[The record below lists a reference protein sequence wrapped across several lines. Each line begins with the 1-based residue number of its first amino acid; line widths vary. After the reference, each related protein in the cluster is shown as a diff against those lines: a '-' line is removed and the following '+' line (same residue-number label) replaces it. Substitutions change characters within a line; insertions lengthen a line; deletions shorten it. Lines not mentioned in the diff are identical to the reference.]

1 MDRQPAELKKANAES
16 QCVIGVNRTT
26 KGGLFICPGMSQ
38 QEIETGL
45 YCEKEESPMHP
56 SKILHTGWF
65 IALTVALALC
75 VFPMGASA
83 LAEGQAAWIDA
94 ISDVT
99 ANIVPAESVQA
110 YLGQL
115 QIVRTALRYGDD
127 GSVVTAMNRFME
139 MLDQRQQGLAA
150 EAADRLLAA
159 CVRIIP
165 TKFHDVSRHPAYR
178 DIMDRL
184 NEENG
189 FGSSGG

>member
-1 MDRQPAELKKANAES
+1 
-16 QCVIGVNRTT
+16 
-26 KGGLFICPGMSQ
+26 
-38 QEIETGL
+38 
-45 YCEKEESPMHP
+45 MHP

-65 IALTVALALC
+65 TALTVALALC

-83 LAEGQAAWIDA
+83 LTEGEPAWIQT
-94 ISDVT
+94 ITEET
-99 ANIVPAESVQA
+99 ASIVPKESLQA

-127 GSVVTAMNRFME
+127 RSVVTAMNRFME
-139 MLDQRQQGLAA
+139 MLDQRQQGLAP
-150 EAADRLLAA
+150 EAADRLLAS

-165 TKFHDVSRHPAYR
+165 ARFHDVTRHQKYR
-178 DIMDRL
+178 DLLDRL

>member
-1 MDRQPAELKKANAES
+1 
-16 QCVIGVNRTT
+16 
-26 KGGLFICPGMSQ
+26 
-38 QEIETGL
+38 
-45 YCEKEESPMHP
+45 MHP

-65 IALTVALALC
+65 IALTAALALC

-83 LAEGQAAWIDA
+83 LAEGQAAWIDT

-99 ANIVPAESVQA
+99 ARIVPEESVQA

-127 GSVVTAMNRFME
+127 LSVATAMNRFME
-139 MLDQRQQGLAA
+139 MLDQRQQGLAP

-165 TKFHDVSRHPAYR
+165 AKFHDVSRHPGYR
-178 DIMDRL
+178 DHMDRL

>member
-1 MDRQPAELKKANAES
+1 MN
-16 QCVIGVNRTT
+16 
-26 KGGLFICPGMSQ
+26 
-38 QEIETGL
+38 
-45 YCEKEESPMHP
+45 P

-65 IALTVALALC
+65 IALTAALC
-75 VFPMGASA
+75 IFPMGAAA
-83 LAEGQAAWIDA
+83 LVADQAAWIDT
-94 ISDVT
+94 ISDAT
-99 ANIVPAESVQA
+99 TSIVPEESVQA

-115 QIVRTALRYGDD
+115 QVVRTALRYGDD
-127 GSVVTAMNRFME
+127 RSVASAMNRFME

-165 TKFHDVSRHPAYR
+165 AKFHDVSRHPGYR
-178 DIMDRL
+178 DMLDRL